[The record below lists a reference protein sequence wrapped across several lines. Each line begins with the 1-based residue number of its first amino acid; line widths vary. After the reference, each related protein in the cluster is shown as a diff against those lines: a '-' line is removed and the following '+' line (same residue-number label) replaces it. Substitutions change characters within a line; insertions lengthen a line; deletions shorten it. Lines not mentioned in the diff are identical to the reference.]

1 MGHVANVPCFVTLA
15 MYPITLAIASMCC
28 SSKRQAMPRPH
39 ELAALARGE
48 MVEILC
54 QEHGASAQADQTQ
67 QKTAI
72 GK

>member
-1 MGHVANVPCFVTLA
+1 
-15 MYPITLAIASMCC
+15 
-28 SSKRQAMPRPH
+28 MPRPH